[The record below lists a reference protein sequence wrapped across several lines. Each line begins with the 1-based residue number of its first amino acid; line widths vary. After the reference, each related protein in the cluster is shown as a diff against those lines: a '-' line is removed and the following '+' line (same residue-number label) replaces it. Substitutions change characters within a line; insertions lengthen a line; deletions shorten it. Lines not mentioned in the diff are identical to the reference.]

1 MSDENQRTDWWCV
14 SLGSERVLQVRGFL
28 TKAQSFDDLI
38 EAIQALSDMLPEPSA
53 PEVDVEWAE

>member
-1 MSDENQRTDWWCV
+1 MANRPKSTDWWCV

-28 TKAQSFDDLI
+28 TQAQSFDDLI